1 MDVDCPSLFS
11 DFPVI
16 SRSDNILVQNFLGKQ
31 LNGQNGP
38 DVKATIVQYSQVKP
52 SDIKVIGMEDIHRAK
67 YSTYFSMDQVA
78 FQIENLNSDWLLRA
92 IM

>member
-1 MDVDCPSLFS
+1 MDCASRFS

-16 SRSDNILVQNFLGKQ
+16 SGSDNILVQNFLGKQ

-52 SDIKVIGMEDIHRAK
+52 SDIKVIGMEDIHKAK
-67 YSTYFSMDQVA
+67 YSTYFSMDQVG
-78 FQIENLNSDWLLRA
+78 FQIDTSNLNSDWL
-92 IM
+92 

>member
-1 MDVDCPSLFS
+1 MDCASRFS

-16 SRSDNILVQNFLGKQ
+16 SGSDNILVQNFLGKQ

-52 SDIKVIGMEDIHRAK
+52 RKV
-67 YSTYFSMDQVA
+67 SF
-78 FQIENLNSDWLLRA
+78 
-92 IM
+92 

>member
-1 MDVDCPSLFS
+1 MDCASRFS

-52 SDIKVIGMEDIHRAK
+52 SDIKVIGMEDIHKAK

-78 FQIENLNSDWLLRA
+78 FQIDTSNLTSDWLLRA
-92 IM
+92 LT